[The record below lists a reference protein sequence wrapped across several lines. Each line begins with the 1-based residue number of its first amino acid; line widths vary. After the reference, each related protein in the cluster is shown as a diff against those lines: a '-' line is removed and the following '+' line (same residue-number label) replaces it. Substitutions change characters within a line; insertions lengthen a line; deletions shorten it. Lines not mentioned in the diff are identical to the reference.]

1 MNSIPSSTAASS
13 KNTAQRPLAGVRV
26 IDLSSVLMGPLCT
39 QILADYGADVIKVE
53 PPEGDIMRHAGP
65 LKNPQMGPIYLHVNR
80 NKRSIVLDLKQD
92 AARDALLRLCAT
104 ADLFIHNIRPA
115 VMRRLRL
122 SHEDIQA
129 VKPEIIYISLV
140 GFGQDGPYADKT
152 AVDDVIQAGSGMPSL
167 FQQTLG
173 GEPAYV
179 PGVVADRIVGISA
192 AHAALAALFM
202 RERTGVGQAIEV
214 PMFETMAQLVLG
226 DHMAGKSY
234 DPPVGPM
241 GYSRLLTPNRKPYRT
256 VDGYIG
262 AVVYNNKQW
271 KSFFDAI
278 GQPEVFESDKRFSD
292 AAERAKHYDEVYG
305 VVAEQF
311 ATKTTAEWLDLLNA
325 YDIPC
330 MPLHTLESLIEDPHI
345 QAVGLIEDQVH
356 PSEGNIKVMRVPS
369 RWSSADVSLRHHA
382 PRVGEQTREVL
393 LEHGFTDEEA
403 TTIQRAGE
411 QPVA

>member
-1 MNSIPSSTAASS
+1 MTSNQESSEKPGKT
-13 KNTAQRPLAGVRV
+13 TAQRPLAGVRV
-26 IDLSSVLMGPLCT
+26 IDLTSVLMGPLCT

-80 NKRSIVLDLKQD
+80 NKRSIMLDLKRD
-92 AARDALLRLCAT
+92 AAREALLRLCAT

-122 SHEDIQA
+122 SHEDLKA
-129 VKPEIIYISLV
+129 VKPDIIYISLV
-140 GFGQDGPYADKT
+140 GFGQDGPYANKT

-202 RERTGVGQAIEV
+202 RERTGEGQAIEI

-256 VDGYIG
+256 LDGYIG

-271 KSFFDAI
+271 KCFFDAI
-278 GQPEVFESDKRFSD
+278 GEPEVFENDKRFSD
-292 AAERAKHYDEVYG
+292 AGERAKHYDAVYG
-305 VVAEQF
+305 VVAGYF

-345 QAVGLIEDQVH
+345 QAVGLIEDQLH
-356 PSEGNIKVMRVPS
+356 PSEGSIKVMRVPS
-369 RWSSADVSLRHHA
+369 RWSNADLSLRHHA
-382 PRVGEQTREVL
+382 PHVGEQTLEIL
-393 LEHGFTDEEA
+393 KEHGFSNAEIAALQGVQT
-403 TTIQRAGE
+403 
-411 QPVA
+411 P